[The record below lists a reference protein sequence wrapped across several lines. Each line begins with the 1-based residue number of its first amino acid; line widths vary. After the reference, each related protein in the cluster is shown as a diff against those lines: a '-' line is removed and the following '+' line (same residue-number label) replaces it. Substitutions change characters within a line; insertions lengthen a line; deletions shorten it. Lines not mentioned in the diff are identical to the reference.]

1 MHICLYIQTLGAWGC
16 VCIHTHTH
24 THTHGQHLKL
34 TADVVFGFSINF
46 QPLLSKK
53 LLLLNWINITLSFIV
68 NTPAGKSLPRA
79 PMSAVFKLR
88 CWLSWSGSPTSPVTA
103 RNRAPSSLDKT
114 SKALQESIQRPDQT
128 GAPCQLCAP
137 SEGKNRLTHL
147 WNNTHTWLFWHVWL
161 LTRSYHWSSFSVFIH
176 ACVLLLCKTMS
187 FCVHGAWTFLCL

>member
-1 MHICLYIQTLGAWGC
+1 MPEGAY
-16 VCIHTHTH
+16 VYTHTH

-34 TADVVFGFSINF
+34 TADVVLGFSINF

-79 PMSAVFKLR
+79 PTSAVFKLR

-137 SEGKNRLTHL
+137 SEGLARR
-147 WNNTHTWLFWHVWL
+147 FG
-161 LTRSYHWSSFSVFIH
+161 SPSSFQTRQGRHASSVPPVRARTVCHTYGITPTLGSSDMFG
-176 ACVLLLCKTMS
+176 C
-187 FCVHGAWTFLCL
+187 